1 MLSLVE
7 AVFNLRMLLKFKR
20 LTEVD
25 PLDIVSLNNNPD
37 VLLQMPLGSANF
49 DLAKAKEWTQQK
61 DAQWQQYGY
70 GPWAIFI
77 DQQFAGWGG
86 LQYEEGDA
94 DLALVL
100 HPNFWGSGKAIFI
113 AIVKRAFT
121 SMGMESITI
130 LLPPSRTRIK
140 GIFRLG
146 FQPDGEV
153 DIEGT
158 HFQRFRLYPHTM
170 ARSVT

>member
-1 MLSLVE
+1 MSLE
-7 AVFNLRMLLKFKR
+7 FKH

-25 PLDIVSLNNNPD
+25 PIEIVALNNNPD
-37 VLLQMPLGSANF
+37 VLRQMPLGSADF
-49 DLAKAKEWTQQK
+49 DLAKAKEWAQQK

-86 LQYEEGDA
+86 LQYEKGDA

-100 HPNFWGSGKAIFI
+100 HPDFWGSGKAIFDEM
-113 AIVKRAFT
+113 VKCAFT
-121 SMGMESITI
+121 SLGMESITI
-130 LLPPSRTRIK
+130 LLPPSRTSIK

-153 DIEGT
+153 DIEGAR
-158 HFQRFRLYPHTM
+158 FLRFRLYAPNKLE
-170 ARSVT
+170 SDS

>member
-1 MLSLVE
+1 M
-7 AVFNLRMLLKFKR
+7 NLKFKR

-25 PLDIVSLNNNPD
+25 PAHIVSLNNNPD
-37 VLLQMPLGSANF
+37 VLRQMPLGSANF
-49 DLAKAKEWTQQK
+49 DLAKANEWARQK

-70 GPWAIFI
+70 GPWAFEI

-100 HPNFWGSGKAIFI
+100 HPKFWGSGKAIYQE
-113 AIVKRAFT
+113 IVKRAFT
-121 SMGMESITI
+121 GLGLSSITI

-140 GIFRLG
+140 GILKLG
-146 FQPDGEV
+146 FRPDGAL
-153 DIEGT
+153 DIEGV
-158 HFQRFRLYPHTM
+158 FLGCFLVGSSRVDLQACKLEYSIVSPK
-170 ARSVT
+170 

>member
-1 MLSLVE
+1 MPLE
-7 AVFNLRMLLKFKR
+7 FKR

-25 PLDIVSLNNNPD
+25 PIDIISLNNNPD
-37 VLLQMPLGSANF
+37 VLRQMPLGSANF
-49 DLAKAKEWTQQK
+49 DLAKAKEWVQQK

-100 HPNFWGSGKAIFI
+100 HPNFWGSGKEIFDE
-113 AIVKRAFT
+113 IVKRAFT
-121 SMGMESITI
+121 SLGLESITI

-146 FQPDGEV
+146 FQPNGEV
-153 DIEGT
+153 NIEGAR
-158 HFQRFRLYPHTM
+158 FQRFRLYAPNNLVP
-170 ARSVT
+170 SDS